1 MAPVRKIESMGVEG
15 TRKRGRSLKT
25 WFEGV
30 KKNMIDY
37 RITKSMI
44 FYEIEWRE
52 EIKKPN
58 PDRHDDNCDGIRT
71 AQKIIVMV

>member
-1 MAPVRKIESMGVEG
+1 
-15 TRKRGRSLKT
+15 
-25 WFEGV
+25 
-30 KKNMIDY
+30 
-37 RITKSMI
+37 MI